1 MTAGKSK
8 RVPKG
13 KSKKKTIDTFA
24 KKEWYDVLAPPP
36 FKNRDVCKTTINK
49 TAGTRIATDMIKGR
63 VFEASVADLM
73 NDEDQSHQIVKLR
86 VEEVKDRAAL
96 TQFHGM
102 RFTTD
107 KARSL
112 VKKWHTLI
120 TTYVDAKTSDGYV
133 VRVFAV
139 AITKRRQL
147 QLKKTCYAKKSQVDR
162 ITAKMKEILGKTITT
177 SDTKTLTEKII
188 FNIIGGEME
197 KKCAFIYPLQTVHVC
212 KVKVLKYPKAD
223 SAKLKELYQL

>member
-13 KSKKKTIDTFA
+13 KSKKKTVDTFA
-24 KKEWYDVLAPPP
+24 KKEWYDVKAPPP
-36 FKNRDVCKTTINK
+36 FKVRDVCKTPINK
-49 TAGTRIATDMIKGR
+49 TAGTRIATDMMKGR

-73 NDEDQSHQIVKLR
+73 NDEDQSHQVVKLR
-86 VEEVKDRAAL
+86 VEEVKDRACL

-120 TTYVDAKTSDGYV
+120 TTSVDAKTADGYT
-133 VRVFAV
+133 VRVFAIAV
-139 AITKRRQL
+139 TKRRQL
-147 QLKKTCYAKKSQVDR
+147 QLKKTTYAKKSQVDR
-162 ITAKMKEILGKTITT
+162 ITAKIREILTKTVTT
-177 SDTKTLTEKII
+177 SDTKSLAEKII
-188 FNIIGGEME
+188 LNVTGLELE
-197 KKCAFIYPLQTVHVC
+197 KKCAFIFPLQTVHIS

-223 SAKLKELYQL
+223 SNKLKELYGL